1 VKRKI
6 IIIGICFLGL
16 VLGPISG
23 ISDSN
28 KNYIDENLYDNI
40 KAVGIQGE
48 KLIKSDITLGKIKTD
63 YYKLGTDIQITSSEF
78 DESHPVIDIDY
89 NGNPLLLYQLKEDVF
104 SSNIYIQRSPDQ
116 GVTWPEDSIYYWESE
131 DYALINPDLN
141 FVDGVR
147 AFGTHELEGQEPY
160 LYIQDYVDVD
170 QPDTWVLSYFDRS
183 GAASYVSETAVAA
196 NKSGSIAFGSI
207 QDYQGDDYFEDTLL
221 ITWDGNNL
229 DDDTA
234 DGGVYWLN
242 RDNDEN
248 SIPYSNLCA
257 DAGDKIF
264 FVFQRNP
271 LGEKSQIATAYC
283 KVDENTLYSDWTQR
297 SVATSSQYNHSYPD
311 ISVNGK
317 NAYVTYMCDK
327 DGNQDIYVSFSS
339 TGSFWRKY
347 QVTATPEDEYYPV
360 IYADD
365 EKINVLFMRD
375 GNLYITYSEDDC
387 ESWSDAELVNDESNK
402 VVQEFQNSDVTST
415 LGIWTDNRND
425 NYDIYIDEVGTA
437 AILVIDQIK
446 GGFGVELTI
455 SNVGN
460 APAENILWSIDL
472 EGGIILTGD
481 HSEGT
486 VNINPGDSV
495 KVKTDLIL
503 GLGRVSILATCSD
516 SKKTSNGFALGPFIL
531 GVE

>member
-1 VKRKI
+1 MKVKI

-16 VLGPISG
+16 VIGPFSG
-23 ISDSN
+23 ISVSN
-28 KNYIDENLYDNI
+28 KNYINENLYNTVESI
-40 KAVGIQGE
+40 GIAGE
-48 KLIKSDITLGKIKTD
+48 KLINSDITLGKINSK
-63 YYKLGTDIQITSSEF
+63 YSKLGTDIQITSSEF
-78 DESHPVIDIDY
+78 DESHPVTDIDY
-89 NGNPLLLYQLKEDVF
+89 NGNPLLLYQLREDFF
-104 SSNIYIQRSPDQ
+104 SSKIYIQKSPDQ
-116 GVTWPEDSIYYWESE
+116 GVSWPEDSIFYWESD
-131 DYALINPDLN
+131 DYTFINPDLN

-147 AFGTHELEGQEPY
+147 AFGTHELEGQETN
-160 LYIQDYVDVD
+160 LYIQDYVNVD
-170 QPDTWVLSYFDRS
+170 EPDTWALSYFDRS
-183 GAASYVSETAVAA
+183 GAATYVSETAVAA

-207 QDYQGDDYFEDTLL
+207 QDYEGDEYYEDTLL
-221 ITWDGNNL
+221 INWDANNL

-242 RDNDEN
+242 RDSDEN

-271 LGEKSQIATAYC
+271 LGENSEIATSYC
-283 KVDENTLYSDWTQR
+283 RVDENTLYSDWSQR
-297 SVATSSQYNHSYPD
+297 SVATSSQGNYSYPD

-317 NAYVTYMCDK
+317 NAYVTYMGDK
-327 DGNQDIYVSFSS
+327 DGNQDIYVSVSS
-339 TGSFWRKY
+339 TGSFWRRY

-360 IYADD
+360 IYADE
-365 EKINVLFMRD
+365 EKINILFMKD
-375 GNLYITYSEDDC
+375 GNLFITYSEDGA
-387 ESWSDAELVNDESNK
+387 ESWSDPEIVNDESNK
-402 VVQEFQNSDVTST
+402 VVQEFQNSDITST

-425 NYDIYIDEVGTA
+425 NNDIYIDEVGKA

-460 APAENILWSIDL
+460 APAENIFWSIDL
-472 EGGIILTGD
+472 DGGFILTGD

-486 VNINPGDSV
+486 ININPGESG
-495 KVKTDLIL
+495 KVKTDLII
-503 GLGRVSILATCSD
+503 GLGRVNIAAVCSD
-516 SKKTSNGFALGPFIL
+516 SKKTSNGFVLGPFVL